1 MVALDRHLEVELVR
15 VVDSGYIFNVEPK
28 DCLVFA

>member
-1 MVALDRHLEVELVR
+1 MVALDRDLEVELVR
-15 VVDSGYIFNVEPK
+15 VVDSGYTFNVEPT